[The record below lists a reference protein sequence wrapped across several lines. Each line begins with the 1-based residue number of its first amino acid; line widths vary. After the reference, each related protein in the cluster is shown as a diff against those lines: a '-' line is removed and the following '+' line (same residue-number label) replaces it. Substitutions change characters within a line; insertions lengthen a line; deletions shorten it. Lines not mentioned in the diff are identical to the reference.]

1 MNLLYG
7 ILIGALAGWLAGK
20 LTSGRGFGILMNIVI
35 GVIGSVIGHVLFGFI
50 QLPPQGRLGELIVAT
65 VGALVLLAVVN
76 AIAKRR

>member
-20 LTSGRGFGILMNIVI
+20 LTSGKGFGIIMNIVI
-35 GVIGSVIGHVLFGFI
+35 GVIGSAIGGVLFRLLGFSAHGGLA
-50 QLPPQGRLGELIVAT
+50 QLIVAT